1 MTTTG
6 ASTVFHHD
14 LLKQIGLGINLSR
27 TYPKGHPALLPIV
40 KRFRI
45 LLKEVPIEQDSFSLV
60 VIEDVIMIEQER
72 FDSKILPIVKT
83 LVDRLT
89 RLGVKSITFNIDLSE
104 EDIREFFTA
113 MAATPSDIA
122 DYGDIVALIK
132 ARGVSGIKVNKY
144 RVGVISTDEES
155 QAMNW
160 EQFLESLAITQ
171 PAMNE
176 EERIKE
182 LGNFLA
188 GIGVAG
194 SEPANI
200 QTGKIVAGLEKL
212 ALLVADQYGEDRWNE
227 YSLVFSRML
236 SVLSPVIKK
245 NIIKYRTGNKKLAV
259 LFRNLIPT
267 MVDEDIIDII
277 SMKAKERS
285 PTAEQEIVDILKNV
299 TGARLPDLLSTLR
312 ISVPDLNFEKI
323 VARLMGELKSSKGEK
338 AVDKLLSKDLEI
350 QMRAVFPRLR
360 DKSHEK
366 RIKAV
371 DELMSFSDK
380 IFEAEN
386 YDLIKLLADRLDT
399 MADAETAIRTFKR
412 VIAAL
417 KTLHLKAR
425 GLKKHDIVQFIS
437 KKFGKHLLRKDAAL
451 LERKRILIEA
461 ISEVKDEN
469 YVPELIS
476 LLWDPGTFV
485 EARAALTSL
494 SEFSVPLLIDTLK
507 DTEDRSVRMKIID
520 VLIKIGDKAIPK
532 IEKILSSSEWYIR
545 RNGIF
550 ILGEMKAVSA
560 VNAIGKLIDDE
571 EEQVQLAVIA
581 SLRKIGGDKVRDYI
595 KTAMDSK
602 YRQVAIRAMQ
612 SLEKDD
618 VREKLSD
625 VVLWLKSHKG
635 IPDKE
640 EEKFRR
646 GVIGIIGKFGD
657 DSVIGQLVEVL
668 NEKTL
673 FKGSLLQPTK
683 VSALNALVKIG
694 SEEAIKALHDA
705 TNHKDQFVATT
716 AQDILR
722 GYEAK

>member
-194 SEPANI
+194 SESANI

-267 MVDEDIIDII
+267 IVDEDIIDII

-350 QMRAVFPRLR
+350 QIRAVFPRLR

-425 GLKKHDIVQFIS
+425 GLKKHDLVQFIS

-618 VREKLSD
+618 VREKLGD

-657 DSVIGQLVEVL
+657 DSVIGPLVEVL

-722 GYEAK
+722 WYEAK